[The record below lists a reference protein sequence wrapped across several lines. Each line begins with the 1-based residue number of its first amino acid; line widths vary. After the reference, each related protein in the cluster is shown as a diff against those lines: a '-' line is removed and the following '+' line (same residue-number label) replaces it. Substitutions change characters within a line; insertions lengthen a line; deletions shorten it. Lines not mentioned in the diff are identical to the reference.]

1 MLTGA
6 GRGLAPLEG
15 KGRPAFNIYALV
27 AGLAAYAGLAILTV
41 ERWEALSGS
50 WIEIAAFTIL
60 AALSWR
66 FSFSIFP
73 KTSISLDMAYVLT
86 ALLVLPAPSAAL
98 IGAGTAVLGSVLR
111 SREEATFLGN
121 LAIVMVNSAILIAM
135 TAAGSAFVSAWGLGT
150 VAEGGLSLDLVWVLL
165 ALFLLLN
172 AINLALMAVSVG
184 VRGEP
189 IVAYARHY
197 AYIFFTELLYVVPLT
212 AVIVIVYQA
221 SGFGSFLL
229 VGVTTLFASILLKNL
244 NLAQEELRRSNEEL
258 AHRAQEMEALNSI
271 GREIASSLD
280 LDRVF
285 ETIHAQCARLVDASS
300 FSICLYN
307 HEKAEIHYAYRVRDG
322 QRREP
327 LVEPLGRDAVS
338 WVIKSTRPVH
348 VRDLLSRREEPLMD
362 LSDMDSG
369 LRSLL
374 AIPLIRLD
382 NEVTGVLSVASP
394 RPNAYTDR
402 HEETLAAI
410 GQTAAVAIENAR
422 YYEMATVDQLTKLY
436 LRDYFYQRIEEEL
449 NRARRYGHA
458 FSVLMLDIDSF
469 KDLND
474 EHGHLAGDRFL
485 QRVGEVIKG
494 NLRSHD
500 IPCRYGGE
508 EFAVLLPET
517 EPTES
522 IVIAER
528 IRRTVSDIRIR
539 EGRRLVGT
547 TISIGISS
555 YPKSARRS
563 AQDLL
568 RKADGA
574 LYQAKREGKDKVV
587 AAA

>member
-1 MLTGA
+1 MEVK
-6 GRGLAPLEG
+6 R
-15 KGRPAFNIYALV
+15 RPVFTAYSLV
-27 AGLAAYAGLAILTV
+27 AGLAAYAGLAIMILERRDAVAGAWV
-41 ERWEALSGS
+41 E
-50 WIEIAAFTIL
+50 ITAFTVL

-73 KTSISLDMAYVLT
+73 KTSISLDMAYLLT
-86 ALLVLPAPSAAL
+86 ALLVLPAPAAGI

-121 LAIVMVNSAILIAM
+121 AGIVMINSAILIAM
-135 TAAGSAFVSAWGLGT
+135 TAAGDALVRTWDLD
-150 VAEGGLSLDLVWVLL
+150 VAARLGLSLTLVWSILF
-165 ALFLLLN
+165 LFLLLN
-172 AINLALMAVSVG
+172 AINLGLMGVSVG

-189 IVAYARHY
+189 VLAYVRHY
-197 AYIFFTELLYVVPLT
+197 AYIFFTELFYTVPLA
-212 AVIVIVYQA
+212 AVMVIVYNA
-221 SGFGSFLL
+221 AGFGAFILF
-229 VGVTTLFASILLKNL
+229 GATTLFASVLLKNL
-244 NLAQEELRRSNEEL
+244 NLAQEEVRRSNEEL
-258 AHRAQEMEALNSI
+258 GHRAQQLEALNSI
-271 GREIASSLD
+271 GREITASLD

-285 ETIHAQCARLVDASS
+285 ETIHAQCARLVDATS

-307 HEKAEIHYAYRVRDG
+307 RERGEIHYAYRVRDG

-338 WVIKSTRPVH
+338 WAIKSGRAVH
-348 VRDLLSRREEPLMD
+348 IDDLLERRVEPRVD
-362 LSDMDSG
+362 LSDVDSG

-374 AIPLIRLD
+374 AIPLVRLD

-394 RPNAYTDR
+394 RPGAYTGR
-402 HEETLAAI
+402 HEKTLVAI

-436 LRDYFYQRIEEEL
+436 LKDYFFQRIEEEL

-469 KDLND
+469 KELND

-485 QRVGEVIKG
+485 RRVGEVIKG

-508 EFAVLLPET
+508 EFGVLLPET

-528 IRRTVSDIRIR
+528 IRRTVADIRIR

-563 AQDLL
+563 PQDLL
-568 RKADGA
+568 RKADAA